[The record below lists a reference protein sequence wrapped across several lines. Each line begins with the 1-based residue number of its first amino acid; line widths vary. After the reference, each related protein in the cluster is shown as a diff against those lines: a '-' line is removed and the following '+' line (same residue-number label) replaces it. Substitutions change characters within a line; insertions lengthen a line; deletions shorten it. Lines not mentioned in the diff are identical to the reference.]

1 MTRKEEIE
9 ARKVEI
15 REEVENAETT
25 EQVEELEKEVEN
37 KNEEVKQ
44 MGDRLDKVEKM
55 ILGQLSNK
63 ELESLNEIL

>member
-25 EQVEELEKEVEN
+25 EAAEDAE
-37 KNEEVKQ
+37 
-44 MGDRLDKVEKM
+44 
-55 ILGQLSNK
+55 
-63 ELESLNEIL
+63 